1 MNQPKPGLAG
11 KFEMQVTREQC
22 TSRGGPWVFATP
34 MMVLLVERNSHELVA
49 PHLDAGQ
56 NTVGVVV
63 NIRHMAPT
71 LEGMTVR
78 AEIELV
84 EVDRR
89 KLVFKAKVFDDLE
102 QVGEC
107 DHERFVIDIE
117 KTAERLAKKASALTA
132 KKLSAPKQ

>member
-1 MNQPKPGLAG
+1 MEKLKPGLAS
-11 KFEMQVTREQC
+11 KFEMKVTRDQC
-22 TSRGGPWVFATP
+22 TSRGGPYVFATP
-34 MMVLLVERNSHELVA
+34 MMVLFVERNSHELVA
-49 PHLDAGQ
+49 PFLAAGQ

-71 LEGMTVR
+71 LEGMNVR

-89 KLVFKAKVFDDLE
+89 RLVFKAKVFDDLE

-107 DHERFVIDIE
+107 EHERFVIDIE
-117 KTAERLAKKASALTA
+117 KAAERLKKKAAALNR
-132 KKLSAPKQ
+132 

>member
-1 MNQPKPGLAG
+1 MKNLEPGLAG
-11 KFEMQVTREQC
+11 KFEMTVTREHC

-34 MMVLLVERNSHELVA
+34 MMVLFVERNAHDLVA
-49 PHLDAGQ
+49 PFLDTGQ

-71 LEGMTVR
+71 LEGMSVR

-89 KLVFKAKVFDDLE
+89 RLRFKAKVFDDLE

-117 KTAERLAKKASALTA
+117 KAAERLRKKAAAL
-132 KKLSAPKQ
+132 KQ

>member
-1 MNQPKPGLAG
+1 MKSLEPGLAG
-11 KFEMQVTREQC
+11 TFEMMVAREHC

-34 MMVLLVERNSHELVA
+34 MMVLFVERNAHELVA
-49 PHLDAGQ
+49 PFLDAGQ

-63 NIRHMAPT
+63 NIRHLAPT

-89 KLVFKAKVFDDLE
+89 RLRFKAMVFDDLE

-117 KTAERLAKKASALTA
+117 KAAERLRKKAAAL
-132 KKLSAPKQ
+132 KR

>member
-1 MNQPKPGLAG
+1 MDSLNPGLTG
-11 KFEMQVTREQC
+11 KFEMKVTREHC
-22 TSRGGPWVFATP
+22 TSRGGPYVFSTP
-34 MMVLLVERNSHELVA
+34 AMVLFVERNSHEVVA
-49 PHLDAGQ
+49 PYLAAGQ

-89 KLVFKAKVFDDLE
+89 MLKFKAKVFDDLE

-107 DHERFVIDIE
+107 EHERFIIDTD
-117 KTAERLAKKASALTA
+117 KAAERLAKKIALLKT
-132 KKLSAPKQ
+132 

>member
-1 MNQPKPGLAG
+1 MKNLKPGLAG
-11 KFEMQVTREQC
+11 TFAMKVTREHC

-34 MMVLLVERNSHELVA
+34 AMVLFVERNAHELVA
-49 PHLDAGQ
+49 PFLDEGQ

-71 LEGMTVR
+71 LEGMSVR

-89 KLVFKAKVFDDLE
+89 RLVFKAKVFDELE

-117 KTAERLAKKASALTA
+117 KVAERLAKKASAL
-132 KKLSAPKQ
+132 KR